1 MIFNGRFFHRKSAKE
16 VRYTKKLDKVD
27 LFSIYVLMSFV
38 CRVKT
43 WRISILLAVSI
54 VYFTPHRNEFSG
66 SVYIWLFAYS
76 VSIFNVQQTRY

>member
-1 MIFNGRFFHRKSAKE
+1 
-16 VRYTKKLDKVD
+16 
-27 LFSIYVLMSFV
+27 MSFV

-66 SVYIWLFAYS
+66 SVYVWLFAYS